1 MINIIKYPT
10 RQAEFEI
17 QALLYIAL
25 KREGLNVRGE
35 VKAYKSRLDL
45 VIFNDDNKA
54 ICIIEVKSNQRPKQ
68 RKYKRVTKYE
78 ELFHLPVLIC
88 MHKSQINDTISQI
101 KGIINDSSNNS

>member
-1 MINIIKYPT
+1 MYIINYPT

-45 VIFNDDNKA
+45 VIFNDTNKA
-54 ICIIEVKSNQRPKQ
+54 LCVIEVKANQRPKQ

-78 ELFHLPVLIC
+78 DLFNLPVLVC
-88 MHKSQINDTISQI
+88 MHKTQIQDTINQV
-101 KGIINDSSNNS
+101 KGIINGD